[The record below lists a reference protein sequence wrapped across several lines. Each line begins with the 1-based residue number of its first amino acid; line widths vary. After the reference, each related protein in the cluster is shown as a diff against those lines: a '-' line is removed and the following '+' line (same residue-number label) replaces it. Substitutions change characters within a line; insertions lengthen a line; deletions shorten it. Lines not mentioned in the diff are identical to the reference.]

1 LIFRVLSNTK
11 RSKAASIGLMAAF
24 LSGCTVAPSPIGVAE
39 MDEQLSRDRSLAYND
54 MEPIVGPISLEEA
67 IARAI
72 KYNLDHRIGLMEQA
86 VARGELDLSR
96 YDMLPSLLAEAGYNT
111 RSEPRLSRQENALTG
126 EDIES
131 DPTISSDQSSGDFS
145 MELGWSLLDFGASYY
160 QARQNSNRLLIASE
174 RRRRAMHLL
183 IMDVQTAYWRAAS
196 AQELEGQIKTTV
208 NAAKAAIEDA
218 RRAQQGNAKKP
229 MEHLQQLQTLLRSLR
244 DIQNV
249 RQELGAARVELAHLI
264 NAPIG
269 QRLVLDP
276 DLSVD
281 ITPEVLNHSMKSLEL
296 VALFNNG
303 DLKEPFYDVRIAALE
318 TRRSLLD
325 LLPDL
330 TLNWGPQYTTDS
342 FTLSDTWSEGAF
354 ALSYNLFNLFKI
366 NDVRA
371 NVKAREQLARMRRVA
386 MQMNVVAQVH
396 LAALQAKN
404 ARDRL
409 NVAEDLLSVER
420 EIEGRMVR
428 QYIAG
433 TISRAELVRTQTA
446 AMVAQLQR
454 YQAVAGFHSAMG
466 RLQASL
472 GVEPLISS
480 INETLLGEIKEEVK
494 LSLEQWYSGAAVRQE
509 VAKVNRAIATPS
521 DTSGG
526 VTKTKDTKGDDGA
539 GPLTTH

>member
-1 LIFRVLSNTK
+1 MIFRVLSNTK

-509 VAKVNRAIATPS
+509 VAKVNRAIATPVRRQIIW
-521 DTSGG
+521 DR
-526 VTKTKDTKGDDGA
+526 
-539 GPLTTH
+539 

>member
-1 LIFRVLSNTK
+1 MIFRVLSNTK

>member
-1 LIFRVLSNTK
+1 MIFRVLLKTN

-54 MEPIVGPISLEEA
+54 MKPIIGPISLEEA

-218 RRAQQGNAKKP
+218 RRAQQGNASKP

-244 DIQNV
+244 DIQNI

-276 DLSVD
+276 ELSVD
-281 ITPEVLNHSMKSLEL
+281 ITPEVLNQSMESLEL

-330 TLNWGPQYTTDS
+330 TLSWGPQYTTDS
-342 FTLSDTWSEGAF
+342 FTLSDTWNEGAF
-354 ALSYNLFNLFKI
+354 AISYNLFNLFKV

-371 NVKAREQLARMRRVA
+371 NVKAREQLAKMRRVA

-396 LAALQAKN
+396 LAALQTKN

-409 NVAEDLLSVER
+409 DIAEDLLSVER
-420 EIEGRMVR
+420 EIEGRMGR
-428 QYIAG
+428 QHNAG
-433 TISRAELVRTQTA
+433 TIGRAELVRAQTA

-472 GVEPLISS
+472 GVEPVISS
-480 INETLLGEIKEEVK
+480 INETSLGEIKEEVK
-494 LSLEQWYSGAAVRQE
+494 RSLEQWYSGAAVRKE
-509 VAKVNRAIATPS
+509 VAKVNRAIAMPS
-521 DTSGG
+521 ETAAGVSEAKDAKSDGG
-526 VTKTKDTKGDDGA
+526 VGSLA
-539 GPLTTH
+539 TH